1 MRREGSGRRQ
11 AARPVRGASPDRAR
25 RRVAAPR
32 CDARD
37 RRGRCIEPIH
47 RPCRCIA
54 TTPHDRHPMIDLAIL
69 GLLQEQDLH
78 GYELRKRATELAGLR
93 PAVSFGSLY
102 PALSRLE
109 AAGAVRVVDA
119 VDAPAADEPA
129 LPLTGSLAGEA
140 AAFLARTR
148 SRAERTGR
156 PRGRRAPQGVRSHRG
171 GPAAA
176 PRPHGRPGHRRPGLP
191 PQGGVLPLPAVL
203 PAPRALRAAPGRPR
217 RSPGRRTVSR
227 RPDRHATVADRLD
240 HYLRSL
246 REHDTQTIQ
255 HDIAWLDE
263 LIADERA
270 ALTSSRARPS
280 REEDPPS

>member
-1 MRREGSGRRQ
+1 
-11 AARPVRGASPDRAR
+11 
-25 RRVAAPR
+25 
-32 CDARD
+32 
-37 RRGRCIEPIH
+37 
-47 RPCRCIA
+47 
-54 TTPHDRHPMIDLAIL
+54 MIDLAIL
-69 GLLQEQDLH
+69 GLLSEQDLH

-93 PAVSFGSLY
+93 PAVSFGALY

-109 AAGAVRVVDA
+109 AAGAVRIVDA
-119 VDAPAADEPA
+119 TDTPAADEAA

-148 SRAERTGR
+148 SRAERPGG
-156 PRGRRAPQGVRSHRG
+156 PRGRRARKAYVLTEAGQQLLVDLMEDPATDDRAFPLKVAFCRYLPSSRRLELFERRRAALAGRLAAERSHR
-171 GPAAA
+171 
-176 PRPHGRPGHRRPGLP
+176 
-191 PQGGVLPLPAVL
+191 
-203 PAPRALRAAPGRPR
+203 
-217 RSPGRRTVSR
+217 
-227 RPDRHATVADRLD
+227 PDRRATVADRLD

-270 ALTSSRARPS
+270 ALTTSTSSTS